1 MATGEYFIK
10 KKDSNSRFKVQ
21 AHAIWNLENF
31 TNDYKL
37 WPNATAR
44 EHQIRMENCRMANTR
59 RYRNDSQSCDPP
71 TWKVGELR

>member
-31 TNDYKL
+31 TNDYKF
-37 WPNATAR
+37 
-44 EHQIRMENCRMANTR
+44 
-59 RYRNDSQSCDPP
+59 
-71 TWKVGELR
+71 